1 MKCASSGK
9 DHSELSTSAS
19 IDLVSIVSWRT
30 MVTFESSICT
40 CVSPCVCV
48 CVCCVCCVS
57 LCACEC
63 GFQFANLHLYN
74 TLGTVSTCTSCI
86 YLPSTP
92 SFTDGCYY
100 ALKRSHH
107 PVAGSADE

>member
-1 MKCASSGK
+1 M
-9 DHSELSTSAS
+9 
-19 IDLVSIVSWRT
+19 
-30 MVTFESSICT
+30 
-40 CVSPCVCV
+40 CVCV
-48 CVCCVCCVS
+48 SVVSVVSVVCLCVLVNV
-57 LCACEC
+57 A
-63 GFQFANLHLYN
+63 FNLRIYICTH
-74 TLGTVSTCTSCI
+74 TLGTVSTCNSCI